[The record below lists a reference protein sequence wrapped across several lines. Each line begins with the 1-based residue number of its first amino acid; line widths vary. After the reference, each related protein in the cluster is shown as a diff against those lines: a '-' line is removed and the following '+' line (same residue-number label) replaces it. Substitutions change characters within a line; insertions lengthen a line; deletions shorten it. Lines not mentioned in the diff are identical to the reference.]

1 MKYRKRK
8 LWLLIIT
15 ILITF
20 ITLNACQTQDSNPVK
35 QELLRELTSLAEI
48 ENFDG
53 LTFTAYGFCPWIDPY
68 QRFTVESLKSH
79 HLTAQMTLEDCEI
92 EGKLDLFG
100 EIKESDIQLSQ
111 IEHPQQARYYMVLES
126 AEDGILLEL
135 LLFGGY
141 STYYVNGVE
150 IKPSDKILEAI
161 KPLLSRKDFLVGI
174 DIYRE
179 WDCYC
184 H

>member
-1 MKYRKRK
+1 
-8 LWLLIIT
+8 
-15 ILITF
+15 
-20 ITLNACQTQDSNPVK
+20 
-35 QELLRELTSLAEI
+35 
-48 ENFDG
+48 
-53 LTFTAYGFCPWIDPY
+53 
-68 QRFTVESLKSH
+68 
-79 HLTAQMTLEDCEI
+79 MTLEDCEI

-161 KPLLSRKDFLVGI
+161 KPLLSRKDFFSG
-174 DIYRE
+174 
-179 WDCYC
+179 